1 MSYLIDLVETVLR
14 FIREHPGLASVLY
27 VILAVF
33 SFLFGHIRAL
43 AKHRREMHL
52 YHSRI
57 DLDRVVIKT
66 AVVRQRPGGL
76 RLSIRDWYGRDLL
89 SSVFTPSLV
98 EPLREALANTA
109 GLIRFKDANLQ
120 YDLMADACARVAAN
134 SHDSNVAFA
143 MGRDDVHQDPAVV
156 MVLSWQRENPHSTV
170 ITRDMKRVTIL
181 VLAMKSLPVM
191 QKPNFVET
199 IELGKLVT
207 KADAQLVHDMAIRV
221 EAELAKPAGVA
232 AMAEVDLESLK
243 IEELLDEM
251 ESRISAKLPASEK
264 AKNDLDVN

>member
-1 MSYLIDLVETVLR
+1 MSYLVDLVDAVLR
-14 FIREHPGLASVLY
+14 FIREHPGLASV
-27 VILAVF
+27 VSVVLAVF
-33 SFLFGHIRAL
+33 TFLFGHIRAL
-43 AKHRREMHL
+43 AKHRHEMHL
-52 YHSRI
+52 YHQRI

-66 AVVRQRPGGL
+66 AVVRKKSGRS

-89 SSVFTPSLV
+89 SSVFVPSLV
-98 EPLREALANTA
+98 EPLHEALANTA
-109 GLIRFKDANLQ
+109 GLIRFKDPNLQ

-181 VLAMKSLPVM
+181 VLAMRSLPIM
-191 QKPNFVET
+191 QRPDFVET
-199 IELGKLVT
+199 VELGKLVT
-207 KADAQLVHDMAIRV
+207 KADAQLVHDMALKV
-221 EAELAKPAGVA
+221 DGELAKPAGVA

-243 IEELLDEM
+243 IEELLDET
-251 ESRISAKLPASEK
+251 ESRILAKLPAQEPH
-264 AKNDLDVN
+264 

>member
-1 MSYLIDLVETVLR
+1 MSYLIDLVEAVLR
-14 FIREHPGLASVLY
+14 FIREHPGVASLLY
-27 VILAVF
+27 VIVAVVT
-33 SFLFGHIRAL
+33 FLFGHIRAL
-43 AKHRREMHL
+43 AKHRHEMHL

-66 AVVRQRPGGL
+66 AVVRKRLGSL

-89 SSVFTPSLV
+89 SSVFVPSLV
-98 EPLREALANTA
+98 EPLREALANTT
-109 GLIRFKDANLQ
+109 GLIRLEDPNLQ

-181 VLAMKSLPVM
+181 VLAMNSLPIM
-191 QKPNFVET
+191 QRPDFVQT
-199 IELGKLVT
+199 IELGKFVT

-221 EAELAKPAGVA
+221 DGELAKPAGVA

-251 ESRISAKLPASEK
+251 ESRILARLPRQQSEP
-264 AKNDLDVN
+264 V

>member
-1 MSYLIDLVETVLR
+1 MSYLIDLVDTVLR
-14 FIREHPGLASVLY
+14 FMREHPGLASVLY

-33 SFLFGHIRAL
+33 TFLFGHIRAL
-43 AKHRREMHL
+43 AKHRHEMHL
-52 YHSRI
+52 YRSRI

-66 AVVRQRPGGL
+66 AVVRKRLGIS

-89 SSVFTPSLV
+89 SSVFVPSLI
-98 EPLREALANTA
+98 EPLREALANTT
-109 GLIRFKDANLQ
+109 GLIRLKDPNLQ

-181 VLAMKSLPVM
+181 VLATNSLPAM
-191 QKPNFVET
+191 QRPDFPET

-221 EAELAKPAGVA
+221 DAELAKPAGVA

-251 ESRISAKLPASEK
+251 ENRILAKLPAQQTS
-264 AKNDLDVN
+264 